1 MRTFILMAALLLS
14 TLVQAAEPVNS
25 QTYKRAFERAGLWT
39 LCEQSGPLLMQGLN
53 TEDEQLRRLFNADLM
68 CAQLAGRVASSVDA
82 QQVQQAISLL
92 ESPLA
97 KRFVDA
103 ELAVGAEGEAGFKAY
118 REQLASRPPLPARLE
133 LVRRLDAAA
142 YSTELSAL
150 LRYEIGKTQAWMA
163 LKARGAKPDERAL
176 SEMTAAQLDLLRES
190 SGQSI
195 EAFMLYAYRQIPSEE
210 LQAYAELYE
219 QPPLQN
225 LLAASAEAL
234 PHVFASRRA
243 TLQ

>member
-1 MRTFILMAALLLS
+1 MRIFLLLAALLLTS
-14 TLVQAAEPVNS
+14 LLQAAEPPTS
-25 QTYKRAFERAGLWT
+25 QALQRAFDLAGLRL
-39 LCEQSGPLLMQGLN
+39 LCEQSGPLLMQGLQ
-53 TEDEQLRRLFNADLM
+53 TEDEQLQRLFNADLM

-103 ELAVGAEGEAGFKAY
+103 ELAVGTEGDAGLKAY
-118 REQLASRPPLPARLE
+118 REQLSSRPPLPARLE

-150 LRYEIGKTQAWMA
+150 LRYEIGTTQAWMA
-163 LKARGAKPDERAL
+163 LKARGANPDEQAL
-176 SEMTAAQLDLLRES
+176 SELTAAQLDLLRQS
-190 SGQSI
+190 SGRSI
-195 EAFMLYAYRQIPSEE
+195 ESFMLYAYRQIPSEE

-219 QPPLQN
+219 QVPLKN

-243 TLQ
+243 TLE

>member
-1 MRTFILMAALLLS
+1 MRTLFLIAALLLGS
-14 TLVQAAEPVNS
+14 LAQAAEPTTS
-25 QTYKRAFERAGLWT
+25 QTYKRAFELAGLWL
-39 LCEQSGPLLMQGLN
+39 LCEQSGPLLQQGLDS
-53 TEDEQLRRLFNADLM
+53 ESDQLQRLFNADLM

-103 ELAVGAEGEAGFKAY
+103 ELAVGAEGDAGLKAY
-118 REQLASRPPLPARLE
+118 REQLSSRPPLPARLE

-163 LKARGAKPDERAL
+163 LKARGAKPDEQAL
-176 SEMTAAQLDLLRES
+176 SELTAPQLDLLRQS

-195 EAFMLYAYRQIPSEE
+195 ESFMLYAYRQIPSDE

-219 QPPLQN
+219 QPALQN

-243 TLQ
+243 ALE